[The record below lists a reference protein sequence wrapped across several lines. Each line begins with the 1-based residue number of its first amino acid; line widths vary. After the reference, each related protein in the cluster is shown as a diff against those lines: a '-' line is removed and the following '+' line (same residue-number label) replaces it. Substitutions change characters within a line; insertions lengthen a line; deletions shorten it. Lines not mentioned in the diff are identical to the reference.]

1 LGNPTL
7 QNERLNEYEFGLEAK
22 FLNNRI
28 GLEASYFYRK
38 SVDGIIPGVA
48 ISGATGYSGT
58 TVNSASIENKGV
70 EVLLTATP
78 VKSKDF
84 NWDLILNFTSIR
96 NKVLQLYPGLDQ
108 LGRLIVGQPYNIF
121 YGDKYARTTDGK
133 LLVNAAGAPYAD
145 GQGIVGDANPD
156 WLAGLN
162 NSFRYK
168 QFSLDFFFDVKK
180 GGDVW
185 NGVDSYGDFYGTSKA
200 TENREP
206 IVLDAI
212 SDVDNKPNTVAIKAQ
227 DYYRN
232 NRIYEALIQ
241 DGSYIKLRT
250 ASLTYHLKS
259 SRLTKSFVKAASL
272 TVTGRNLWI
281 HSPNFTGAD
290 PEVSSWGTGNG
301 DVGVYAFSS
310 PTTRS
315 INFSL
320 KLGF

>member
-1 LGNPTL
+1 M
-7 QNERLNEYEFGLEAK
+7 
-22 FLNNRI
+22 
-28 GLEASYFYRK
+28 
-38 SVDGIIPGVA
+38 
-48 ISGATGYSGT
+48 
-58 TVNSASIENKGV
+58 NSASIENKGV
-70 EVLLTATP
+70 EVLLNASP

-84 NWDLILNFTSIR
+84 NWDLTLNFTSIR
-96 NKVLQLYPGLDQ
+96 NKVLELYPGLDQ
-108 LGRLIVGQPYNIF
+108 LGRLVVGKPYNIF
-121 YGDKYARTTDGK
+121 YGDKYARNAEGK
-133 LLVNAAGAPYAD
+133 LLVNANGQPYAD
-145 GQGIVGDANPD
+145 GQGIVGDVNPD
-156 WLAGLN
+156 WLGGLS
-162 NSFRYK
+162 NSLRYK

-206 IVLDAI
+206 IIIDGI
-212 SDVDNKPNTVAIKAQ
+212 SDVDNKPNTVAIRAQ

-232 NRIYEALIQ
+232 NRLYEALIQ

-250 ASLTYHLKS
+250 ASLTY
-259 SRLTKSFVKAASL
+259 RLSPALLAKSFIKTASFS
-272 TVTGRNLWI
+272 VTGRNLWI
-281 HSPNFTGAD
+281 YSPHFTGAD

-310 PTTRS
+310 PTSRS